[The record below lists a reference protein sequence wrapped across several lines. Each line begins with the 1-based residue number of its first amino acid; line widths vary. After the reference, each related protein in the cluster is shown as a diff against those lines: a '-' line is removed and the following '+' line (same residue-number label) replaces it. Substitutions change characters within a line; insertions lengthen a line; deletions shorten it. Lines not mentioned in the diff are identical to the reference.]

1 LYRELRSLL
10 APVMKRHGFKR
21 LKSGYLGWVRTT
33 AQGELTFWFQSNK
46 WGWNDAWGSTFTVDF
61 EFVPSPID
69 SSSARK
75 PRQQRIGYLLEG
87 FEELDELRRMNN
99 LVIQKLPGTMRR
111 EWVTRRLP
119 DGTDLLVDGYKTDPE
134 KAVYGR
140 DVWLNYHST
149 EDVRAWAA
157 YFGEKLPRFISLF
170 ENEVRSEVGQT
181 VDRFHHVLGE
191 VQRAPTVT
199 AKAAILRQYISA
211 EQDQHCQSAAKHYL
225 KRVEE
230 AARKRPEKD
239 NV

>member
-1 LYRELRSLL
+1 
-10 APVMKRHGFKR
+10 MKRHGFKR

-33 AQGELTFWFQSNK
+33 PQGELTFWFQSNK

-61 EFVPSPID
+61 EFVPSPAG
-69 SSSARK
+69 SSSAAK

-99 LVIQKLPGTMRR
+99 VVIERLPGTIRR

-119 DGTDLLVDGYKTDPE
+119 DGTDVLVEGYKTE
-134 KAVYGR
+134 SQRAVYGR
-140 DVWLNYHST
+140 DVWLNYYSI
-149 EDVRAWAA
+149 EDVRGWAA
-157 YFGEKLPRFISLF
+157 YFAEKLARFISLF
-170 ENEVRSEVGQT
+170 ENGIRSEVGQT

-191 VQRAPTVT
+191 VRRAPTVT
-199 AKAAILRQYISA
+199 EKAAILRQYISA

-230 AARKRPEKD
+230 AASGARPD
-239 NV
+239 GT